1 MQRTRKAMNQVNCN
15 REQEEEKEKEAKNRG
30 LKEKL
35 QRATMS

>member
-1 MQRTRKAMNQVNCN
+1 MNQVNCN

-35 QRATMS
+35 AASNDVIALC